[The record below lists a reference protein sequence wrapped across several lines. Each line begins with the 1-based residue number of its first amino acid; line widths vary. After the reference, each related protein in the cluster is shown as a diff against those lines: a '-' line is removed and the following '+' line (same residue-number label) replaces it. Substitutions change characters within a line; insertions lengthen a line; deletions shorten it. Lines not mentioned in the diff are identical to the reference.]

1 MGLRTYHRA
10 QVHTR
15 EEFTAWA
22 PWRPVEPTDVRFPK
36 DSRRNFNQRGNS
48 ACDTLVLSSPRLRAA
63 MRLLA
68 WRRDRR
74 WVRRLRSG
82 FLLQHFTPLRSK
94 RNRPIRW
101 RQRSPSPTM
110 TRHCVRR
117 THQHHT
123 APLQQSNPLQPVS
136 RAGEVIE
143 LACRLLRREMSQV
156 AKRRSAALSASPPLP
171 GARRTF
177 KGALASSDSLLANHA
192 SWTFVPAN
200 DS

>member
-1 MGLRTYHRA
+1 MHRC
-10 QVHTR
+10 TP
-15 EEFTAWA
+15 E
-22 PWRPVEPTDVRFPK
+22 K
-36 DSRRNFNQRGNS
+36 SSRRGLPGDLLSQPMSAFQRTADAISTS
-48 ACDTLVLSSPRLRAA
+48 AEILLVTSLVLPLPRSSAA

-117 THQHHT
+117 THHHQHHT